1 MEDQLYYLGSEV
13 KSTAPGVVKG
23 YAVRFGSPNDTDLE
37 NDYFSPETDFGRPLK
52 VGDSFKMN
60 LYYHHGQDSVLKSI
74 PIGSGIITMDD
85 KGLWMEAQIDM
96 ANEYGKM
103 IDELAKMGKLG
114 YSSGATSHLV
124 ERQKTGKSFKILHWP
139 IGEVSLT
146 VTPAESRNKVYKL
159 IDLKSMEMKVKQ
171 GDYVRWQSSGGA
183 ARGRVET
190 IEKNGT
196 ISAKPQGPSMEGTED
211 NPAYGVRVYLETS
224 DGSFERSDIV
234 TVHREGSLTVIPKPK
249 SYFMDDEMKQEEM
262 PYNGESEGEE
272 VEDMVEG
279 LVDLGATPE
288 MLVESIYAETNAEL
302 VSEAIHKLFYSMCEG
317 LDTVLES
324 GYSIEYV
331 NALIDGFSMRA
342 KDVAARLYDQPMAEM
357 QSLKLYTNGPKT
369 VREIEKC
376 LRDVMHFSSNQSKAL
391 AGIIKD
397 NLRDEIVEDEIK
409 NKNISSEEEV
419 ANPVVN
425 DDNIKTALIKKLML
439 DLMR

>member
-1 MEDQLYYLGSEV
+1 MEDQLYYLGSAV
-13 KSTAPGVVKG
+13 KSTAPGMIKG
-23 YAVRFGSPNDTDLE
+23 YAIRFGSPNDTDLE

-74 PIGSGIITMDD
+74 AVGSGIITMDD

-103 IDELAKMGKLG
+103 IDEMAKMGKLG

-124 ERQKTGKSFKILHWP
+124 ERQKNGKSYLIKSWP
-139 IGEVSLT
+139 IGEVSVT
-146 VTPAESRNKVYKL
+146 PTPAESRNKVMKL
-159 IDLKSMEMKVKQ
+159 INFKAKIDDVSV
-171 GDYVRWQSSGGA
+171 GDYVRWSSSGGSS
-183 ARGRVET
+183 RGR
-190 IEKNGT
+190 IESIEMNGT

-211 NPAYGVRVYLETS
+211 NPAIGVRVYQESS
-224 DGSFERSDIV
+224 DGSFERSDVI
-234 TVHREGSLTVIPKPK
+234 TVHRVDSLTKIPKPK
-249 SYFMDDEMKQEEM
+249 SYFMEDKSDYEM
-262 PYNGESEGEE
+262 PMNGQYGGEE

-317 LDTVLES
+317 LDAVLES

-357 QSLKLYTNGPKT
+357 QSLKLYTKGPKT

-376 LRDVMHFSSNQSKAL
+376 LRDVMHFSTNQSKAL

-397 NLRDEIVEDEIK
+397 NLRDEIVTDEIK
-409 NKNISSEEEV
+409 NKNISSEEEI

-425 DDNIKTALIKKLML
+425 DDNIKNALMKKLML

>member
-1 MEDQLYYLGSEV
+1 MEDQLYYLGSAV
-13 KSTAPGVVKG
+13 KSTAPGTIKG
-23 YAVRFGSPNDTDLE
+23 YAIRFGSPNDTDLE

-74 PIGSGIITMDD
+74 PVGSGIITMDD

-103 IDELAKMGKLG
+103 IDEMAKMGKLG

-124 ERQKTGKSFKILHWP
+124 ERQKNGKSYLIKSWP
-139 IGEVSLT
+139 IGEVSVT
-146 VTPAESRNKVYKL
+146 PTPAESRNKVMKL
-159 IDLKSMEMKVKQ
+159 IDLK
-171 GDYVRWQSSGGA
+171 Y
-183 ARGRVET
+183 
-190 IEKNGT
+190 
-196 ISAKPQGPSMEGTED
+196 
-211 NPAYGVRVYLETS
+211 
-224 DGSFERSDIV
+224 
-234 TVHREGSLTVIPKPK
+234 
-249 SYFMDDEMKQEEM
+249 DEMPM
-262 PYNGESEGEE
+262 NGQYEDEE

-331 NALIDGFSMRA
+331 NALIDGFSVRA

-376 LRDVMHFSSNQSKAL
+376 LRDVMHFSTNQSKAL

-397 NLRDEIVEDEIK
+397 NLRDEIIVDEIK

-419 ANPVVN
+419 AIPVVN
-425 DDNIKTALIKKLML
+425 DDNIKNALMKKLML

>member
-1 MEDQLYYLGSEV
+1 MEDQLYYLGSDI

-23 YAVRFGSPNDTDLE
+23 YAIRFGSPNDTDLE
-37 NDYFSPETDFGRPLK
+37 NDYFTPETDFGRPLK

-74 PIGSGIITMDD
+74 PVGSGIITMDD

-124 ERQKTGKSFKILHWP
+124 ERKKTGKSFLIKSWP

-159 IDLKSMEMKVKQ
+159 IDLKSMDNMKLKE
-171 GDYVRWQSSGGA
+171 GDYVRWRAYGTVV
-183 ARGRVET
+183 RGRIINVVTSGSLRGEPL
-190 IEKNGT
+190 GT
-196 ISAKPQGPSMEGTED
+196 TMDATEE
-211 NPAYGVRVYLETS
+211 NPVYKIRVYQRQP
-224 DGSFERSDIV
+224 DGSYEMGDAT
-234 TVHREGSLTVIPKPK
+234 TVHRAGALTVIPKPK
-249 SYFMDDEMKQEEM
+249 SYFMEDMKQEDM
-262 PYNGESEGEE
+262 PMNSESDGEE
-272 VEDMVEG
+272 LEDMVEG
-279 LVDLGATPE
+279 LVDLGATPQ

-324 GYSIEYV
+324 GYNIDYV

-397 NLRDEIVEDEIK
+397 NLRDEIVDDEIK
-409 NKNISSEEEV
+409 NKNMSSEEEV
-419 ANPVVN
+419 ANPNVN
-425 DDNIKTALIKKLML
+425 DDNIKTALMKKLML

>member
-1 MEDQLYYLGSEV
+1 MEDQLYYLGSEI
-13 KSTAPGVVKG
+13 KSESNGKIKG
-23 YAVRFGSPNDTDLE
+23 YAVRFGSPDDTDLE
-37 NDYFSPETDFGRPLK
+37 HDFFTPNTDFGRK
-52 VGDSFKMN
+52 MKKGDSFKMN
-60 LYYHHGQDSVLKSI
+60 LYYHHGQDRTLKSSV
-74 PIGSGIITMDD
+74 IGEGIVTMDD

-103 IDELAKMGKLG
+103 IDDMAKRGLLG
-114 YSSGATSHLV
+114 FSSGAASHLV
-124 ERQKTGKSFKILHWP
+124 TRSKAGKSFEIITWPLSEVSTTPSPAEFRNKILKS
-139 IGEVSLT
+139 IDIKSAMKL
-146 VTPAESRNKVYKL
+146 KV
-159 IDLKSMEMKVKQ
+159 
-171 GDYVRWQSSGGA
+171 GDYVQWRASGGT
-183 ARGRVET
+183 ARGRIVDMSESGSLKP
-190 IEKNGT
+190 E
-196 ISAKPQGPSMEGTED
+196 PQGNEMTGTED
-211 NPAYGVRVYLETS
+211 NPVYKIRIFERQP
-224 DGSFERSDIV
+224 DGSYEIGDVS
-234 TVHREGSLTVIPKPK
+234 TVHRADALTIIPKPK
-249 SYFMDDEMKQEEM
+249 SYFMEDKSDYEM
-262 PYNGESEGEE
+262 PMNGQYGGEE

-317 LDTVLES
+317 LDAVLES

-357 QSLKLYTNGPKT
+357 QSLKLYTKGPKT

-376 LRDVMHFSSNQSKAL
+376 LRDVMHFSTNQSKAL

-397 NLRDEIVEDEIK
+397 NLRDEIVVDEIK
-409 NKNISSEEEV
+409 NKNISSEEEI

-425 DDNIKTALIKKLML
+425 DDNIKNALMKKLML